1 MKHTSSGR
9 KNSQVKIKV
18 KVKINQNQQLAAHIH
33 NFDNVEAAC
42 KATKSSNHLIDQG
55 TVGEEVGRCGEGGER
70 R

>member
-33 NFDNVEAAC
+33 NFDNVEA
-42 KATKSSNHLIDQG
+42 TKSSNHLIDQR